1 MSIYMLII
9 KKYFCAVNDYAG
21 KADLSKAYWNPKT
34 NWGNHTFFRGNQATT
49 FLKSAQKYSN
59 VWDFFF

>member
-9 KKYFCAVNDYAG
+9 KKYFCAVIDYAG

-34 NWGNHTFFRGNQATT
+34 NWGNHTFFRGN
-49 FLKSAQKYSN
+49 
-59 VWDFFF
+59 